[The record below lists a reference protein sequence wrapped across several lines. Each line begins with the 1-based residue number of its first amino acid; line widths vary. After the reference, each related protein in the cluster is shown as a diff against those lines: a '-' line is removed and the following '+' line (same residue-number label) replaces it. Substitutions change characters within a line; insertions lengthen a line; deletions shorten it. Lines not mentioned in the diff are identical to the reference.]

1 MSNWA
6 AIDVDEL
13 SSLRYTGPYLR
24 VATSSA
30 GYETRELG
38 MEEKEIALLEFGQG
52 WSMWLTSRHLPLTIG
67 RSLENAIIL
76 PENLA
81 VSRRHCKLEVRDGLL
96 HVVDFGST
104 NGTVVNDRLLKGES
118 ARVAGRTCI
127 LLADTL
133 LWITPCDPSGK
144 LAPEALTRI
153 VEAPHIPA
161 DDLHGVCLVDIC
173 DSSELE
179 PQIVERMMKYIREAI
194 IAVHAE
200 RILLLKHLGDGLLAV
215 LDSPRAALES
225 AERLMEWQAST
236 GRETSVDL
244 RITLEAGPTYPA
256 SGHDR
261 LGMAITRAFRF
272 EKTQWPNIEKPG
284 KYIDKLNPR
293 NRILLGTS
301 MRREL
306 APALQRRCVFVG
318 RRRLRGFGKTLYSIY
333 QYRHRPTS
341 PS

>member
-1 MSNWA
+1 MLPA
-6 AIDVDEL
+6 RPVAHEL
-13 SSLRYTGPYLR
+13 I
-24 VATSSA
+24 
-30 GYETRELG
+30 
-38 MEEKEIALLEFGQG
+38 MEEREIALLEFGQG

-76 PENLA
+76 SENLA
-81 VSRRHCKLEVRDGLL
+81 VSRRHCMLEVRDGLL

-104 NGTVVNDRLLKGES
+104 NGTVVNDRLLKGEA
-118 ARVAGRTCI
+118 ARVVGRTCL

-133 LWITPCDPSGK
+133 LWITPCDPAGK
-144 LAPEALTRI
+144 LAPEAFTRI
-153 VEAPHIPA
+153 VEAPHVPA
-161 DDLHGVCLVDIC
+161 DNLHGVCLVDIC

-179 PQIVERMMKYIREAI
+179 PQVVERIMKHIREAI

-215 LDSPRAALES
+215 LDSPLAALES

-236 GRETSVDL
+236 GSDMSVDL
-244 RITLEAGPTYPA
+244 RVTLEAGPTYPA

-261 LGMAITRAFRF
+261 LGLAITRAFRF

-284 KYIDKLNPR
+284 KSIDRLNPR

-306 APALQRRCVFVG
+306 ASPLQRRCLFVG
-318 RRRLRGFGKTLYSIY
+318 KRRLRGFGRTLYAIY
-333 QYRHRPTS
+333 QYRHRVNP

>member
-1 MSNWA
+1 
-6 AIDVDEL
+6 
-13 SSLRYTGPYLR
+13 
-24 VATSSA
+24 
-30 GYETRELG
+30 

-76 PENLA
+76 SENLA
-81 VSRRHCKLEVRDGLL
+81 VSRRHCMLEVRDGLL
-96 HVVDFGST
+96 YVVDFGST
-104 NGTVVNDRLLKGES
+104 NGTVVNDRLLKAEA
-118 ARVAGRTCI
+118 ARVVGRTCL

-133 LWITPCDPSGK
+133 LWITPCEPSGK

-153 VEAPHIPA
+153 VEAPHVPA

-179 PQIVERMMKYIREAI
+179 PQMVERIMKHIREAI

-215 LDSPRAALES
+215 LDSPIAALES

-236 GRETSVDL
+236 GSEMGVDL
-244 RITLEAGPTYPA
+244 RVTLEVGPTFPA

-284 KYIDKLNPR
+284 KNIDRLNPR

-301 MRREL
+301 MRNEL
-306 APALQRRCVFVG
+306 GPPLQRRCLFMG
-318 RRRLRGFGKTLYSIY
+318 KRRLRGFGKTLYSIY
-333 QYRHRPTS
+333 QYKHRVNP